1 MKFNFFKK
9 FFIVLQ
15 LILLFCLSLSFPTYS
30 AEPPEIECP
39 AALLM
44 DLSTGKIL
52 YEKNINEKMYPA
64 SLTKVL
70 TAIVVL
76 ENCDLNELATVS
88 YEAVMTLSSGYVTA
102 NLQLGEQLTVEQLL
116 YVLMVGSSNDAAIV
130 LAEHLSGSVEE
141 FSKLMNEKAKEIG
154 CSNSNFVN
162 PNGVHNENHYSTAY
176 DLAILGKYAMQNE
189 MFRKLVSTTS
199 YQLPATE
206 KYEKN
211 DRLFTT
217 TNNLLIINNNN
228 RSDNY
233 YYKYATGIKTGF
245 TTPAG
250 NCLISSSNKNG
261 FELLCVVLKGGQNE
275 EGLSQRFLN
284 TISLFEYGY
293 ENYFLREVSK
303 SNSVVQTVTIKNA
316 TKETKKLD
324 VVLEKDINV
333 LIKSEN
339 KNDTLLPEIK
349 IRENLKAPIAKG
361 EIIGK
366 IVYTVE
372 DITYESNLLAAADVK
387 PNKIFLKILFVLILI
402 FVFYIYKRIN
412 YISKRNR
419 RLKIKKRVR

>member
-1 MKFNFFKK
+1 MKFNFLKK
-9 FFIVLQ
+9 FFVVLQ
-15 LILLFCLSLSFPTYS
+15 LILLFCLSLSFSTYS

-70 TAIVVL
+70 TAIVIL

-176 DLAILGKYAMQNE
+176 DLALLGKYAMQNE

-206 KYEKN
+206 KYEKT
-211 DRLFTT
+211 DRIFRT
-217 TNNLLIINNNN
+217 TNNLLLINNNN
-228 RSDNY
+228 RADNY

-261 FELLCVVLKGGQNE
+261 FELLCVVLKGGQN
-275 EGLSQRFLN
+275 QRFLN

-293 ENYFLREVSK
+293 ENYFLKEVSK
-303 SNSVVQTVTIKNA
+303 ANSVVQTVNISNA

-324 VVLEKDINV
+324 VVLEKDINI

-339 KNDTLLPEIK
+339 KNDTLLPEITL
-349 IRENLKAPIAKG
+349 RENLKAPIAKG
-361 EIIGK
+361 EVIGK

-372 DITYESNLLAAADVK
+372 DITYESNLLAAEEVK
-387 PNKIFLKILFVLILI
+387 PNKILLKILIILILI

-412 YISKRNR
+412 YTLKKNR
-419 RLKIKKRVR
+419 RLKIKKRAR